1 MKIMTAEE
9 TREMAKQSADNF
21 VTTYGMRRVLS
32 HIKRQAKRGY
42 FSTTIE
48 VWEHDRQLIIT
59 NLEKLGY
66 IVNTTADKIE
76 NRYYLY
82 ISWGMRGEV

>member
-9 TREMAKQSADNF
+9 AREMAKQSADNF
-21 VTTYGMRRVLS
+21 VTTYSMRRVLS
-32 HIKRQAKRGY
+32 WIKRQAKRGY

-48 VWEHDRQLIIT
+48 VWEHDRQLIKT

-66 IVNTTADKIE
+66 IVTSTTDRME
-76 NRYYLY
+76 DRYYLY
-82 ISWGMRGEV
+82 ISWEMRGN

>member
-9 TREMAKQSADNF
+9 AREMAKQSADNF
-21 VTTYGMRRVLS
+21 ITTYSMRRTLN
-32 HIKRQAKRGY
+32 HIKKQAKRGY

-48 VWEHDRQLIIT
+48 VWEHDKQLIIT

-66 IVNTTADKIE
+66 IVTSTTDSME
-76 NRYYLY
+76 DRYYLY
-82 ISWGMRGEV
+82 IYWGDKR

>member
-9 TREMAKQSADNF
+9 AREMARQSADNF
-21 VTTYGMRRVLS
+21 ITTYSMRRVLS
-32 HIKRQAKRGY
+32 WIKRQAKRGY

-66 IVNTTADKIE
+66 IVITRDDHIE
-76 NRYYLY
+76 DRYYLY
-82 ISWGMRGEV
+82 ISWELRGN

>member
-9 TREMAKQSADNF
+9 AKEMAKQSADNF
-21 VTTYGMRRVLS
+21 ITTYSMRRVLS

-48 VWEHDRQLIIT
+48 VWEHDRQLIVT

-66 IVNTTADKIE
+66 IITTREDHME
-76 NRYYLY
+76 DRYYLY
-82 ISWGMRGEV
+82 ISWGDKR